1 MKAWTTPWTLARR
14 ELRSGVRGFRIFL
27 ACLALGVATIAG
39 AGSLNEAI
47 REGIRQD
54 ATRLLGGD
62 IEARFTYQEAA
73 PEQLARLEAAGAV
86 TVSLEMRAM
95 ARRIEDHGKRT
106 LVELKGVDAIYPLY
120 GDVRTEPAFPLP
132 DLFALKDGA
141 WGAAAD
147 RNLLTRLGLS
157 VGDVVMVGDAAYQ
170 IRAVLTREPDRV
182 ATVFAFGPRL
192 LVSRASTFAT
202 GLVQPGS
209 QIRHDYK
216 VRTHQGI
223 EPLALKAELDAT
235 WPDAGWRLRTPEDA
249 APGLQ
254 RFLGNMTLF
263 LTLVGLTALLV
274 GGIGVAN
281 GVKAFMDSKARTIA
295 ILKCLGGTN
304 DVVFKVYFLQ
314 VGVLALLGIAL
325 GLAGGLV
332 IPFFG
337 AWALGDQLPVDARF
351 GVYPLSLLLAAAYGA
366 LIAVTFALWPLAR
379 VRDIPGAA
387 LFRDML
393 APASGRPS
401 RGILTAIALS
411 ALALGVLTIAS
422 AYNRGLAGWF
432 VGVSASAL
440 LLFRGVAVLVTRLAQ
455 RQSQHQAERRGHPGV
470 RLALAN
476 LHRPGAATPSV
487 TLSLGL
493 GLTVLV
499 TIALIEGNLR
509 SQIGERI
516 PAVAP
521 TFFFIDIQPTQEER
535 FRHLVAT
542 VPGASVVEM
551 APMVRGRVMKLAGT
565 SVDQVQVAED
575 KKWAVQGDRAVTQ
588 AALPPEDSRISQ
600 GQWWP
605 ADYRGEPLVSVA
617 EDVAQGLRLKLG
629 DTITVN
635 VLGREITGRIAN
647 LRQVD
652 WASLRMNFAFVFSP
666 GTLDGAPRTVLA
678 TVAASEA
685 AEDAVELAITDA
697 LPNVSAI
704 RIKHALEA
712 VRQIMDQ
719 ANAAIRATAFVTLL
733 AGGLVLAGAVAAG
746 HRRRVYES
754 VVLKVL
760 GATRGDL
767 LKAFLIE
774 YGILG
779 AATGII
785 AAGLGTLASWA
796 ILVFIMHLEWTFLP
810 SVALITVLVC
820 VLLTLVVGFAGAWK
834 ALGAKASQHLRNE

>member
-1 MKAWTTPWTLARR
+1 M
-14 ELRSGVRGFRIFL
+14 
-27 ACLALGVATIAG
+27 
-39 AGSLNEAI
+39 
-47 REGIRQD
+47 
-54 ATRLLGGD
+54 
-62 IEARFTYQEAA
+62 
-73 PEQLARLEAAGAV
+73 
-86 TVSLEMRAM
+86 
-95 ARRIEDHGKRT
+95 
-106 LVELKGVDAIYPLY
+106 
-120 GDVRTEPAFPLP
+120 
-132 DLFALKDGA
+132 
-141 WGAAAD
+141 
-147 RNLLTRLGLS
+147 
-157 VGDVVMVGDAAYQ
+157 
-170 IRAVLTREPDRV
+170 
-182 ATVFAFGPRL
+182 
-192 LVSRASTFAT
+192 
-202 GLVQPGS
+202 
-209 QIRHDYK
+209 
-216 VRTHQGI
+216 
-223 EPLALKAELDAT
+223 
-235 WPDAGWRLRTPEDA
+235 
-249 APGLQ
+249 
-254 RFLGNMTLF
+254 
-263 LTLVGLTALLV
+263 
-274 GGIGVAN
+274 
-281 GVKAFMDSKARTIA
+281 
-295 ILKCLGGTN
+295 
-304 DVVFKVYFLQ
+304 
-314 VGVLALLGIAL
+314 
-325 GLAGGLV
+325 
-332 IPFFG
+332 
-337 AWALGDQLPVDARF
+337 
-351 GVYPLSLLLAAAYGA
+351 
-366 LIAVTFALWPLAR
+366 
-379 VRDIPGAA
+379 
-387 LFRDML
+387 
-393 APASGRPS
+393 
-401 RGILTAIALS
+401 
-411 ALALGVLTIAS
+411 
-422 AYNRGLAGWF
+422 
-432 VGVSASAL
+432 
-440 LLFRGVAVLVTRLAQ
+440 
-455 RQSQHQAERRGHPGV
+455 
-470 RLALAN
+470 
-476 LHRPGAATPSV
+476 